1 MRWGLIG
8 GAVVAAGAAAYVGT
22 QLTQGGPAP
31 AGSGGPAGSTS
42 APARSQPAPS
52 REAIVA
58 GLKEAMGAPGQAAA
72 SAGLAAS
79 MVTRM
84 QPGLTP
90 SGEQSR
96 TTTTEVPAEDG
107 QPAGTRSMTVTTRVE
122 GSGSRRTAFTDFKVS
137 ERRGTSGLNLR
148 GKLTATVDVCPNAE
162 GVVPFDIDLQA
173 SGDNNFSNVVGTGG
187 FSVNFSAKGSGKGN
201 VDDSAVLTGF
211 RKQIDGG
218 YSIRG
223 GENLGDKSAGG
234 TTEAK
239 TRTAVDGTF
248 TVSSTTSVE
257 STARPGGGLDV
268 GIGDTRYEGVG
279 TAGSASEQATIKMA
293 AMMDQVVDE
302 AARAL
307 LQGAQDA
314 WRGGECVEVVVAPPL
329 RSNGEKNRSRPKER
343 TEIEARV
350 RHRFEGAELPLPLEA
365 TLAGKDRLEPK
376 RVERAPGRFG
386 YTAGTGERNWGDWGR
401 VDLKTVSRR
410 GIGEASVDFTT
421 REEWSG
427 SYKVASTSGPMQMT
441 MSGEVRWRRK
451 DGSDTEYVVD
461 SGTYTLN
468 ARRRDC
474 TGSASGK
481 LGPGDGELEIKLG
494 AGGEVQAYRGIGMK
508 PISFN
513 IVCPKSSGS
522 PTLTAPWFATG
533 EAFKP
538 LAGDAMQGTLRDP
551 EGHWQWEWNFTR

>member
-31 AGSGGPAGSTS
+31 AGSGGHASSTS

-84 QPGLTP
+84 QPGLAP

-148 GKLTATVDVCPNAE
+148 GKLTATVDVCPDAE
-162 GVVPFDIDLQA
+162 GAVPFDIDLQA
-173 SGDNNFSNVVGTGG
+173 SSDNNFSNVVGTGG
-187 FSVNFSAKGSGKGN
+187 FSVNFNAKGSGKGN

-211 RKQIDGG
+211 RKQLDGG

-223 GENLGDKSAGG
+223 GENLSDKSAGG
-234 TTEAK
+234 TAEAK
-239 TRTAVDGTF
+239 TRAAVDGTF
-248 TVSSTTSVE
+248 TVISTTSVE

-279 TAGSASEQATIKMA
+279 TAGSAPEQATIKMA
-293 AMMDQVVDE
+293 AMMDQVVDD
-302 AARAL
+302 AVRAL
-307 LQGAQDA
+307 LQSAQNA
-314 WRGGECVEVVVAPPL
+314 WRGGECVEIVVAAPL
-329 RSNGEKNRSRPKER
+329 RDKGENNPTKPNESKD
-343 TEIEARV
+343 IEARV
-350 RHRFEGAELPLPLEA
+350 RHKIEGRELPLPIDA
-365 TLAGKDRLEPK
+365 TLAGNYQLAPK
-376 RVERAPGRFG
+376 RAERAPGRFA
-386 YTAGTGERNWGDWGR
+386 YTAGAEEKDWGR
-401 VDLKTVSRR
+401 VELKTVSRR
-410 GIGEASVDFTT
+410 GIGENSVAFNNAG
-421 REEWSG
+421 EWAG
-427 SYKVASTSGPMQMT
+427 SFKVTSTGGPMQMT

-451 DGSDTEYVVD
+451 DGSDTEFVVD

-468 ARRRDC
+468 AKRRDC

-481 LGPGDGELEIKLG
+481 LGPGDGELQVKLG
-494 AGGEVQAYRGIGMK
+494 AGGEVEAYRGIGMK
-508 PISFN
+508 AISFN

-522 PTLTAPWFATG
+522 PTMPAPWFATG

-551 EGHWQWEWNFTR
+551 DGHWQWEWNFQR